1 MQKRCC
7 CVRVFTLMLV
17 YRKPS
22 GGMQEYL
29 LARNSRD
36 IIAGNF
42 NCDLLKVL
50 ENKLDIFAD
59 HVRMINRS
67 LIDDVCVKKTLMEE
81 FFIKATVDNCNNCN

>member
-22 GGMQEYL
+22 GGMEEYL

-42 NCDLLKVL
+42 NCDRLKVL
-50 ENKLDIFAD
+50 ENKLRYFC
-59 HVRMINRS
+59 RPCP
-67 LIDDVCVKKTLMEE
+67 DDK
-81 FFIKATVDNCNNCN
+81 